1 MVRLILVL
9 KPGLRVHATD
19 VSRRIGR
26 ALGFALHLL
35 FREVLGRWFK
45 AVGERGK
52 PTHYQRGREKD

>member
-35 FREVLGRWFK
+35 FREVLGWWFK